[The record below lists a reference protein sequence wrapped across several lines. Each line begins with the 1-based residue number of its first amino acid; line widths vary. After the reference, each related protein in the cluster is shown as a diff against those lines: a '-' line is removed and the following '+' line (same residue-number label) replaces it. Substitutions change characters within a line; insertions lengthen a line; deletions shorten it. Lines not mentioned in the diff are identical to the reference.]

1 MSLLATGR
9 YFESPRWHN
18 ERLWVT
24 DGPVRRVLNLTLA
37 GTAETVCEI
46 DDIPGGLGF
55 LPDGD
60 MIVVGMFQRKLL
72 RHARGRVERYA
83 DLANVSGG
91 TLDDMVVDGKGRAY
105 VGDLGASLIKG
116 EVKGAIGRI
125 VLVTPDGGSRVVAE
139 GLQFPNG
146 LAISGDGKE
155 LVVAESDG
163 DCLSHFKIEADG
175 ALRFV
180 RRFGSFGEP
189 DGVCFDREGCVWTAL
204 FKEDAFVRLDLE
216 GRVLQRVSTLGGRG
230 VACVL
235 GGAERR
241 TLFCLS
247 AETTHQDL
255 MRGKSSARIDM
266 IEVGVAGAGY
276 P

>member
-9 YFESPRWHN
+9 YYESPRWHN

-24 DGPVRRVLNLTLA
+24 DGPVRRELNLTFS
-37 GTAETVCEI
+37 GDAETVWEI

-55 LPDGD
+55 LPDGEL
-60 MIVVGMFQRKLL
+60 IIVGMFQRKLL
-72 RHARGRVERYA
+72 RHSQGRVGLFA
-83 DLANVSGG
+83 DLSSASRG
-91 TLDDMVVDGKGRAY
+91 TLDDMVVDGHGRAY
-105 VGDLGASLIKG
+105 VGDLGANLIG
-116 EVKGAIGRI
+116 GQVKGAIGRI
-125 VLVTPDGGSRVVAE
+125 ILVNPDSSSRVVAD
-139 GLQFPNG
+139 GLEFPNG
-146 LAISGDGKE
+146 IAISGDGE
-155 LVVAESDG
+155 DLVVAESDG

-175 ALRFV
+175 SLRFF

-204 FKEDAFVRLDLE
+204 FKEDAFVRVDLE
-216 GRVLQRVSTLGGRG
+216 GRVLQRVSAPGRRG

-235 GGAERR
+235 GGEERR

-255 MRGKSSARIDM
+255 MRGKTSARIDM
-266 IEVGVAGAGY
+266 VEVDVAGAGY

>member
-24 DGPVRRVLNLTLA
+24 DGPLRRVLNLTLA
-37 GTAETVCEI
+37 GVAETVCEI
-46 DDIPGGLGF
+46 DDIPGGLAF

-60 MIVVGMFQRKLL
+60 LIIVGMFQRKLL
-72 RHARGRVERYA
+72 RHRQGRVDLFA
-83 DLANVSGG
+83 DLTNVSGG
-91 TLDDMVVDGKGRAY
+91 TLDDMVVDGHGRAY
-105 VGDLGASLIKG
+105 VGDLGANLIKG

-125 VLVTPDGGSRVVAE
+125 VLVTPDGYSRVVAE
-139 GLQFPNG
+139 GLEFPNG
-146 LAISGDGKE
+146 LAISGDGKD

-163 DCLSHFKIEADG
+163 DRLSHFKIEADG
-175 ALRFV
+175 SLRFV

-204 FKEDAFVRLDLE
+204 FKEDAFVRVDLE
-216 GRVLQRVSTLGGRG
+216 GRVLQRVSALGGRG

-235 GGAERR
+235 GGAGRR

-255 MRGKSSARIDM
+255 MRGKSSGRIDM
-266 IEVGVAGAGY
+266 VEVDVAGAGY